1 MDNTIERVQYQTIR
15 KVKWGKCGEFT
26 IIEIFNDGPE
36 EREMQ
41 KKALEILMNAPV
53 REVSK
58 EYEKERRANK

>member
-1 MDNTIERVQYQTIR
+1 MDNTIERVQYETTR
-15 KVKWGKCGEFT
+15 KVKWGRCEF
-26 IIEIFNDGPE
+26 IITEVFNDGPE